1 MRVAARAELKDRCR
15 FETRYYVSSAILAA
29 ERAAAAIRSH
39 WAIENSL
46 HWVLDV
52 TFAEDQSRL
61 RTGHG
66 AKNMAVVRHFA
77 FNLVR
82 AVNDKK
88 SIRLRRKCAGWDL
101 NFLASIL
108 GNDTR

>member
-1 MRVAARAELKDRCR
+1 VRVAARAELKDCCR
-15 FETRYYVSSAILAA
+15 FETRYYVSSAVLAA

-66 AKNMAVVRHFA
+66 AKNMAVIRHFA

-82 AVNDKK
+82 AVNDKD

-108 GNDTR
+108 GNDTH